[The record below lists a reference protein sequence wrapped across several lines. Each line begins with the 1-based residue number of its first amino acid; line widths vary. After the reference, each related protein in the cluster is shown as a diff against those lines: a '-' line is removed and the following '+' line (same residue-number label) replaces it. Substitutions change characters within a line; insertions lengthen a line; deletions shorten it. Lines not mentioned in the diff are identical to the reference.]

1 MIKNKFITGLLLLAF
16 TIVFAH
22 SIIPHRH
29 YDVNDSEFAYSSEN
43 HDEENSLQHS
53 FEMYDSFGP
62 SSDYFI
68 KQDFNY
74 SPFLFLNVCAFSCF
88 NFSSKTI
95 DLSNPLCFVINKVS
109 LPSTFLY
116 SKGLRGP
123 PQV

>member
-1 MIKNKFITGLLLLAF
+1 MIKNKFITSLLLLAF

-22 SIIPHRH
+22 SVIPHHH
-29 YDVNDSEFAYSSEN
+29 YDVNSSEFAFSSEN

-53 FEMYDSFGP
+53 FELYDSFGS

-68 KQDFNY
+68 KHDFNY
-74 SPFLFLNVCAFSCF
+74 SPFLFLNDCVLSCF

-95 DLSNPLCFVINKVS
+95 DLSTTLCFVSTKVS